1 MERYIF
7 LGVLLFTLLA
17 LGIGMMLPGKAPEE
31 TVYLPWQIEQTASG
45 STRVVGLELG
55 HSTLA
60 DAEQRFREPY
70 EVSMFAREDGYKVV
84 EVYFDSITLSGI
96 RARVVLVMG
105 LSDEQLN
112 GFYDRGVRVA
122 TMGSG
127 TRKVTLH
134 DSDFRGLAALPIASL
149 TYIPK
154 NNLSPELIEAR
165 FGQPAQRILEKGTES
180 PVEHWLYPQQG
191 LDLILHEK
199 GKEVLQFVQP
209 AHFETL
215 RKPLLE
221 KGELVPNS

>member
-17 LGIGMMLPGKAPEE
+17 LGIGMLLPGKPREE
-31 TVYLPWQIEQTASG
+31 TVYLPWQIEQTANG

-60 DAEQRFREPY
+60 DAEQRFKEPY
-70 EVSMFAREDGYKVV
+70 EVSMFVRDDGNKVV

-112 GFYDRGVRVA
+112 GFYERGVRVA

-134 DSDFRGLAALPIASL
+134 DSDFRHLAALPIASL

-154 NNLSPELIEAR
+154 TNLTPVLIQAR
-165 FGQPAQRILEKGTES
+165 FGQPAERILEKDTES
-180 PVEHWLYPQQG
+180 PVEHWLYPQKG

-199 GKEVLQFVQP
+199 GKEVLQYVQP
-209 AHFETL
+209 MHFDSL

-221 KGELVPNS
+221 KGEVVSN